1 MMAAVS
7 VERKQSVESVGIV
20 LLILVAWI
28 LWTGAQALHSALG
41 DPGLAPGAGGAPLAA
56 AQTWITGNATLIALA
71 LFLTG
76 LAAFLVRMILAGS
89 VLSQLYVYS
98 EASAGRSHAGFT
110 LHTLGFLLQLTLT
123 CWVVRAMTG
132 GHSSTAIGWLGLLL
146 LLNALS
152 LAYLYLC
159 TAKGRER
166 YVALDGLWKSACL
179 SLLVGV
185 ALLVFEWLRE
195 LKVGEANPVTGEGL
209 AAANVAVGA
218 CALLLLCGLDA
229 IVQHRRPS
237 GAKSGLVS
245 LIVSLVILTCVIGF
259 GVLVILAGR

>member
-1 MMAAVS
+1 MTAVS

-20 LLILVAWI
+20 LLILVVWI
-28 LWTGAQALHSALG
+28 LWTGAQVLHSALG
-41 DPGLAPGAGGAPLAA
+41 GLDLTPGAGGGPLAVA
-56 AQTWITGNATLIALA
+56 KAWIVGNAAVIAPA
-71 LFLTG
+71 LFLAG
-76 LAAFLVRMILAGS
+76 LAAFLTRMILAGS

-98 EASAGRSHAGFT
+98 EASAGRSHAAFT

-123 CWVVRAMTG
+123 YWIVRAMAG
-132 GHSSTAIGWLGLLL
+132 GHSSTAIGWLGFLL

-159 TAKGRER
+159 TAKGHER
-166 YVALDGLWKSACL
+166 YVALQGLWKSACL
-179 SLLVGV
+179 SLLVGI

-195 LKVGEANPVTGEGL
+195 LNLSEASPVTGEGV

-218 CALLLLCGLDA
+218 CALILLCGLDA
-229 IVQHRRPS
+229 IVQSRRPS

-245 LIVSLVILTCVIGF
+245 LIVSLVILASVIGF